1 MADHT
6 EQLLNEILAELKYQR
21 AVKELSDVWIQY
33 PNNLQEESF
42 PANTTRTIIQKRV
55 GRNLKSIS
63 VSVPANANIVIKNDG
78 VQQFYFSNQSGYQ
91 EFTNG
96 IPIGDI
102 EIIVSNLAASAQVIS
117 YQLTFV

>member
-1 MADHT
+1 MANLT
-6 EQLLNEILAELKYQR
+6 EQLLTEILTELKLQR
-21 AVKELSDVWIQY
+21 AIKEMSDVWMQY

-42 PANTTRTIIQKRV
+42 PASTTRTIIQKRV

-63 VSVPANANIVIKNDG
+63 VSVPANASIVIKNDG

-102 EIIVSNLAASAQVIS
+102 EIVISNQALTNQVIS